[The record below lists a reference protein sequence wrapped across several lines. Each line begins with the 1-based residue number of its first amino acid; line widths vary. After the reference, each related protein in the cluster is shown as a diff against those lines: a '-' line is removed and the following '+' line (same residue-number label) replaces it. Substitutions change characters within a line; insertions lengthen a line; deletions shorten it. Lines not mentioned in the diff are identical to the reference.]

1 LTSGPCDPFENAST
15 DEVLLHPICRNSSP
29 LTESDH
35 DTTDRLNDALDEL
48 TKLSNYLRANTDQIR
63 EITERVVTALT
74 AGNTIYFIGN
84 GGAAAEAQH
93 IAAELVGRMRRQR
106 GPLPALALTTDTS
119 ILTAISNDWDF
130 DQVFERQVEAH
141 CSSGDIVVGLSGSGN
156 SVNIVKGLAAA
167 KSKGALAVACTGSSP
182 NNMSNIADL
191 TIALP
196 TESTPR
202 AQEMHLMLWH
212 VICEMVD
219 DTMIGDES

>member
-1 LTSGPCDPFENAST
+1 M
-15 DEVLLHPICRNSSP
+15 
-29 LTESDH
+29 TESDL

-48 TKLSNYLRANTDQIR
+48 TKLSNFLRANTDQIR
-63 EITERVVTALT
+63 EIAARVVTAVT

-106 GPLPALALTTDTS
+106 GPLPALALTTDAS

-141 CSSGDIVVGLSGSGN
+141 CSPGDIVVGLSGSGN
-156 SVNIVKGLAAA
+156 SVNLVKGLSAA
-167 KSKGALAVACTGSSP
+167 KSKGALSVACTGSSP
-182 NNMSNIADL
+182 NKLSDIADL
-191 TIALP
+191 TIAFP

-202 AQEMHLMLWH
+202 AQEMHLLLWH

-219 DTMIGDES
+219 DALLVDES